1 MIISKLNP
9 SNGWRPF
16 FNEVGKIVLG
26 VLIALGLGA
35 VATEIG
41 WRIEVDRT
49 RDALALELGE
59 TVGQADERIQYAPC
73 VERRLDQL
81 ADIVEAAA
89 ISGRLPPLGNISLPS
104 FRTYSRGIWDSAVS
118 SQTASHFPS
127 EEAGAFVSLNE
138 FVTLLQ
144 QTGVR
149 ELDVWTQ
156 LYGLVGPGRA
166 IAPDELASL
175 RQAISEARL
184 LHRVMSMAAL
194 RGKQIAVAYSLMYDD
209 ATARRYRDKPLSQFG
224 ICKPIGTDP
233 PASYGQAPMRN
244 ILQSAAENPITR
256 AR

>member
-1 MIISKLNP
+1 MIISKLKP

-26 VLIALGLGA
+26 VLIALALGA

-59 TVGQADERIQYAPC
+59 MVGQADERIQYAPC

-104 FRTYSRGIWDSAVS
+104 FRTYNRGIWDSAVS
-118 SQTASHFPS
+118 SQTASHFPR
-127 EEAGAFVSLNE
+127 EEAGAFVGLNE

-144 QTGVR
+144 QTGMR
-149 ELDVWTQ
+149 ELEVWTR

-166 IAPDELASL
+166 IAPDDLASL
-175 RQAISEARL
+175 RQALSEARL
-184 LHRVMSMAAL
+184 LHRVMGMAAI
-194 RGKQIAVAYSLMYDD
+194 RGKQIAVAYSLTYDD
-209 ATARRYRDKPLSQFG
+209 ATARQYRDKPLSEFG

-244 ILQSAAENPITR
+244 VLQSAAENPITR
-256 AR
+256 VR